1 MKPYFKI
8 FLVLLCTQT
17 LVVAQDFQGTATYM
31 SKSTVDM
38 NFGGRQMSEA
48 QKKMI
53 QERMK
58 SMLEKTFVLNF
69 NRTASTY
76 EEEQKLDAP
85 GAGGRYAFHGFWW
98 WFRGVL

>member
-48 QKKMI
+48 QKK
-53 QERMK
+53 
-58 SMLEKTFVLNF
+58 
-69 NRTASTY
+69 
-76 EEEQKLDAP
+76 
-85 GAGGRYAFHGFWW
+85 
-98 WFRGVL
+98 